1 MLDKAWR
8 HLSQQKN
15 IVLTSMLLVAFHKW
29 SRAAHKSYRR
39 RLFFFCFLL
48 LSVQISCSVFFFNMV
63 RDRKVDWN
71 CSCKRTFESLF
82 VLGAGCS
89 NRGWTRLSG
98 DRSISSKGL
107 EHTMSYTFYLKAVF
121 LHLLNGNSFVR
132 CACVDVFDRLHWTM
146 LSETCLQI
154 LTIHYAWCR
163 MVLKSIK
170 ALLAATG
177 KWNLY
182 SVYFIS

>member
-1 MLDKAWR
+1 M
-8 HLSQQKN
+8 
-15 IVLTSMLLVAFHKW
+15 
-29 SRAAHKSYRR
+29 
-39 RLFFFCFLL
+39 
-48 LSVQISCSVFFFNMV
+48 
-63 RDRKVDWN
+63 
-71 CSCKRTFESLF
+71 
-82 VLGAGCS
+82 
-89 NRGWTRLSG
+89 
-98 DRSISSKGL
+98 
-107 EHTMSYTFYLKAVF
+107 F

-154 LTIHYAWCR
+154 LTIHYAWCS

-182 SVYFIS
+182 SVYFISWPTCLSGDDGWGDFGLDDDQKSSPQPKASRLRCNNMQQLFRRSDGYAVAVLDMLLYFPQIWCLFVGICDDNPLDKALRHFRQQKSTICTSILQIAFHKWSWA